1 MVGRRARRLDRHLD
15 RHRPVNLD
23 DIRPDPPCAGPP
35 ALHPADA
42 RPRVLSSGAAASP
55 ELATAAVLC
64 WDGFLEP
71 GSRDALFAH
80 IRDDS
85 GNYEPSRLYGR
96 VDGGEIDE
104 ERRRSLVRREDP
116 WAREAFLPALER
128 PLQVARRYFAMEDVP
143 FARIELQVTASGDG
157 DFFTMHCDDGYG
169 ESYDR
174 MLTFIYYLHR
184 EPRPFTGGTLNVF
197 DSRKA
202 DGRYRPATSYA
213 RVDPRDNRLVMFPA
227 DRFHEVART
236 ACPSPAFEDRRITV
250 NGWYRAQEGFLQPP
264 GGVPQ
269 PASG

>member
-1 MVGRRARRLDRHLD
+1 MILG
-15 RHRPVNLD
+15 
-23 DIRPDPPCAGPP
+23 DIRPEPPRAIPP
-35 ALHPADA
+35 ALRSADA
-42 RPRVLSSGAAASP
+42 RPRVLTSGAAASP
-55 ELATAAVLC
+55 DLATVAVLC

-71 GSRDALFAH
+71 DSRDALFAH

-85 GNYEPSRLYGR
+85 GNYEPSRIYGR
-96 VDGGEIDE
+96 VDGGEVDE
-104 ERRRSLVRREDP
+104 ERRRSVVRREDP
-116 WAREAFLPALER
+116 WAREAFLPTLEK
-128 PLQVARRYFAMEDVP
+128 PLQVARRFFGVENVP

-197 DSRKA
+197 DSHKV
-202 DGRYRPATSYA
+202 DGRYRPATSFA
-213 RVDPRDNRLVMFPA
+213 RIDPRNNRLVMFPA
-227 DRFHEVART
+227 DRFHEVARM

-250 NGWYRAQEGFLQPP
+250 NGWYRAQEGFLPQVDRGPP
-264 GGVPQ
+264 